1 MIETKF
7 GFIKFENSDDAKKAL
22 QSSKTDETVKA
33 LYHGG

>member
-7 GFIKFENSDDAKKAL
+7 GFIKFENSEEAKKAL
-22 QSSKTDETVKA
+22 QNSKTDEAVKA